1 MNERE
6 TTARTLEILRTY
18 RRMTQWRLAELS
30 GINKATISAYERG
43 HMAIGSDRLAALL
56 GGLGLSTRAWETTL
70 RHVQWLNY
78 LTERSESPEQTPN
91 RRRPR
96 PLHRG
101 PRPRSRTSGDRP
113 AEAAGGAV
121 SGRAGGV
128 RSTPADGPR

>member
-18 RRMTQWRLAELS
+18 RRMTQRRLAELS

-56 GGLGLSTRAWETTL
+56 AGLGLSTRAWETTL

-78 LTERSESPEQTPN
+78 LAERSQ
-91 RRRPR
+91 RPDQI
-96 PLHRG
+96 PSDEDL
-101 PRPRSRTSGDRP
+101 DLF
-113 AEAAGGAV
+113 AEGIGRDLERAATDLLKLL
-121 SGRAGGV
+121 GV
-128 RSTPADGPR
+128 RSREEPEG